1 MPVYARDITV
11 VYVDRFGRQQALPVQ
26 RAGRIPFEELPPLR
40 PPVAYPG
47 RTSFVTNAA
56 APVGGQ
62 ALVCSSL
69 RELACSMLLDRDPQ
83 PGVRSAG
90 PMELHWQ
97 GERPHRVRPAFVA
110 WRAGRREV
118 VCVQPSEITEQWSLE
133 QHVLATA
140 AAAAGWLVR
149 VMVPPQGLEL
159 DNLTLMHAARDAVDC
174 PEQLELL
181 LDRVPRPRRISRAV
195 RAAGLPLLSGV
206 DLAYHLLWKGA
217 LLFDPGHL
225 LTPATTVWRA
235 AGPGVPA

>member
-1 MPVYARDITV
+1 
-11 VYVDRFGRQQALPVQ
+11 
-26 RAGRIPFEELPPLR
+26 
-40 PPVAYPG
+40 
-47 RTSFVTNAA
+47 
-56 APVGGQ
+56 
-62 ALVCSSL
+62 
-69 RELACSMLLDRDPQ
+69 
-83 PGVRSAG
+83 
-90 PMELHWQ
+90 
-97 GERPHRVRPAFVA
+97 
-110 WRAGRREV
+110 
-118 VCVQPSEITEQWSLE
+118 
-133 QHVLATA
+133 
-140 AAAAGWLVR
+140 
-149 VMVPPQGLEL
+149 MVPPQGLEL